1 MQRIIA
7 VLGSPTPEDL
17 AYIGNESALKYI
29 KSLPKR
35 SKQTWQS
42 LYAKANPVGL
52 DLLGKMLTFNPD
64 KRFTV
69 EECLNH
75 PYFEGLHNPDE
86 EPTAEKVFDWS
97 FDNFEPTKEIL
108 QKMVYD
114 ESLTFHPD

>member
-1 MQRIIA
+1 M
-7 VLGSPTPEDL
+7 
-17 AYIGNESALKYI
+17 
-29 KSLPKR
+29 
-35 SKQTWQS
+35 
-42 LYAKANPVGL
+42 GL

-86 EPTAEKVFDWS
+86 EPIAEKVFDWS